1 MIKSKVQSSGRNG
14 NQTTEAA
21 FTQLLHLRKADT
33 TMKSKL
39 SLSILA
45 AVLLTGSAQ
54 AQFTGDN
61 QTNTISGVAV
71 PYWTANDAYYVGQY
85 SVDDALV
92 IQNGGVLSNTLG
104 YIGY

>member
-1 MIKSKVQSSGRNG
+1 
-14 NQTTEAA
+14 
-21 FTQLLHLRKADT
+21 
-33 TMKSKL
+33 MKSKL

-71 PYWTANDAYYVGQY
+71 NWTANDAYYVGQY